1 MDRSINLL
9 IVAVACLALGGCGRL
24 GNDSSAVPTP
34 TPLPLEQV
42 MLLLES
48 DGGGSSRELITALFE
63 LERQVPP
70 AVKAIPLLIR
80 FLEYDDPE
88 IRVRAINALAG
99 MGNAG
104 NCVVPRIAAHL
115 WDSTGFVRTGA
126 AAALDHMTQVDLVDP
141 YEKYEP
147 LQNGFTYDEP
157 EGWLSG
163 KAREW
168 WMSEGQYRNWSPEEE
183 YCVP

>member
-80 FLEYDDPE
+80 FLEYDDP
-88 IRVRAINALAG
+88 
-99 MGNAG
+99 
-104 NCVVPRIAAHL
+104 
-115 WDSTGFVRTGA
+115 
-126 AAALDHMTQVDLVDP
+126 
-141 YEKYEP
+141 
-147 LQNGFTYDEP
+147 
-157 EGWLSG
+157 
-163 KAREW
+163 
-168 WMSEGQYRNWSPEEE
+168 
-183 YCVP
+183 

>member
-1 MDRSINLL
+1 MDRRINLV
-9 IVAVACLALGGCGRL
+9 IVALTCLALEGCEQP
-24 GNDSSAVPTP
+24 GNNRAAVPTP
-34 TPLPLEQV
+34 TPLSVEQV
-42 MLLLES
+42 VSLLGS
-48 DGGGSSRELITALFE
+48 DGGGNSRELTTFLFE

-70 AVKAIPLLIR
+70 VVRTIPLLIN

-104 NCVVPRIAAHL
+104 NCAVPHIAAHL

-126 AAALDHMTQVDLVDP
+126 AAALDHMSQVDLVDSS
-141 YEKYEP
+141 EKYKP
-147 LQNGFTYDEP
+147 LQNGFIYDEP

-163 KAREW
+163 KARDW
-168 WMSEGQYRNWSPEEE
+168 WISEGQYRNWSSEDE